1 MYTSINYLIKILPL
15 ITILIGNCLALD
27 CLACIRTIPNG
38 RYHTCLIGC
47 TKVTS
52 DLKFCGRGF
61 LGRRFFVFYCQF
73 RYISLISFVLV
84 NVHTQLLFIHTS
96 FSDHGVLKIPF
107 SNGVKRTKRQINNL
121 SYIHRSQGF
130 LIWSNDCETTFYLQ

>member
-1 MYTSINYLIKILPL
+1 MYKSNNYLIKILPL
-15 ITILIGNCLALD
+15 ITILLGNCLAMD

-38 RYHTCLIGC
+38 RYHTCLFGC

-61 LGRRFFVFYCQF
+61 LGRRFFVCYCQF
-73 RYISLISFVLV
+73 RYISLISFVLI
-84 NVHTQLLFIHTS
+84 NLHNS

-107 SNGVKRTKRQINNL
+107 SNKMKRTKRQINNL
-121 SYIHRSQGF
+121 SSWRSQGF
-130 LIWSNDCETTFYLQ
+130 LIWSNDCDTTFYLQ

>member
-1 MYTSINYLIKILPL
+1 MYKSNNYLIKILPL
-15 ITILIGNCLALD
+15 IMILVGNCLAMD

-38 RYHTCLIGC
+38 RYHTCLFGC

-61 LGRRFFVFYCQF
+61 LGRRFFVCYCQF
-73 RYISLISFVLV
+73 RYISLISFVLI
-84 NVHTQLLFIHTS
+84 NLHNS

-107 SNGVKRTKRQINNL
+107 SNEVKRTKRQITNL

-130 LIWSNDCETTFYLQ
+130 LIWSNDCETTFFLQ

>member
-1 MYTSINYLIKILPL
+1 MYKSNNYLIKILPL
-15 ITILIGNCLALD
+15 IMILVGNCLAMD

-38 RYHTCLIGC
+38 RYHTCLFGC

-61 LGRRFFVFYCQF
+61 LGRRFFVFLLSIQIHFINFICSCQC
-73 RYISLISFVLV
+73 
-84 NVHTQLLFIHTS
+84 TQLLSIHNS
-96 FSDHGVLKIPF
+96 FSDRGVLKIPF
-107 SNGVKRTKRQINNL
+107 SNEVKRTKRQINNQ